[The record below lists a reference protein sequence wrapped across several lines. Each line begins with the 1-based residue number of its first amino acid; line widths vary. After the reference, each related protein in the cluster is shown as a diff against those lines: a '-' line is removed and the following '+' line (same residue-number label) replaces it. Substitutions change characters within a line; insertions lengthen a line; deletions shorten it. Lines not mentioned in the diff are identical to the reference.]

1 MIHLYRFFIILICKQ
16 FFSFRH
22 RLPIDFKSYN
32 LYGYLAAVIIE
43 FSCIAIQFLIAVT
56 ALGFLLGSN
65 ILLAAFVEDIK
76 QELNSMNNNWK
87 VSHNREK
94 LAKDLRDIIQIH
106 VEAKQSVI
114 SIQK

>member
-22 RLPIDFKSYN
+22 RLPIDWKSDW
-32 LYGYLAAVIIE
+32 YGYSAAVIIE